1 MSLFST
7 AMIAYHVTYHRSSVL
22 GFVAVQYRAA
32 LCWVAR
38 SLSRLNFHIMTSTA
52 SQKEPGSHCSCTLEF
67 GKSLCSC
74 HGTNDIH

>member
-52 SQKEPGSHCSCTLEF
+52 SQK
-67 GKSLCSC
+67 
-74 HGTNDIH
+74 